1 MAKGFEGFIAIVPE
15 TKGWGSAVFTEGKYI
30 YADSE
35 SLQLN
40 KEYIERPDKIT
51 YGRSMK
57 ASSRVSGVQK
67 PGGAITYQF
76 RSDDSL
82 HVLMSHFQ
90 QYIGTNVGAVGT
102 ALYTFV
108 PTKGEPNWGGS
119 AFGTGTYGAAGGD
132 MYTVGVYKKLFNTSS
147 NGGTNAFAFTSGVV
161 DQLEL
166 TLTAGQDAKLVPTF
180 KFYDVNAGTVLGTNR
195 DPNNTVFGSYSA
207 KSSFMSWNGTLS
219 FAGGNLDITSIKITS
234 KNNTEDRQVL
244 GRKNPSK
251 YPFGR
256 FLISGS
262 LELDFPKD
270 GMKYIGSMLTNE
282 GFSITGSLYNG
293 ANDYLTFNLP
303 TCKYAPFEVNFAGG
317 QSETTFS
324 VPFVAYESE
333 DGVTSPFT
341 VQVGCYGWG
350 SAFNKL

>member
-1 MAKGFEGFIAIVPE
+1 MSKGFEGFLAIVPE

-35 SLQLN
+35 SLQVN
-40 KEYIERPDKIT
+40 KEYTERPDKIT

-57 ASSRVSGVQK
+57 ASSRISGVQK

-82 HVLMSHFQ
+82 HVFMAHFQ
-90 QYIGTNVGAVGT
+90 QYIGTAIGAVGT

-108 PTKGEPNWGGS
+108 PCKGEPNWGGS
-119 AFGTGTYGAAGGD
+119 AFGTGTYGAATGD
-132 MYTVGVYKKLFNTSS
+132 MYTNAVYKKLFNTTS
-147 NGGTNAFAFTSGVV
+147 NGGTNGMSFTSGVV
-161 DQLEL
+161 DQLEM
-166 TLTAGQDAKLVPTF
+166 TLTAGQDAKLTPTY
-180 KFYDVNAGTVLGTNR
+180 KFYNVDPGTALGTLL
-195 DPNNTVFGSYSA
+195 DPSNAVFGSYSA

-219 FAGGNLDITSIKITS
+219 FAGQSIDITSIKVTS

-270 GMKYIGSMLTNE
+270 GLKYIGSMLTNE
-282 GFSITGSLYNG
+282 GFTVTGSLYNG
-293 ANDYLTFNLP
+293 PSDYVTFNMP
-303 TCKYAPFEVNFAGG
+303 NCKYAPFEVNFAGG
-317 QSETTFS
+317 QGETTFS
-324 VPFVAYESE
+324 LPFVAYESE
-333 DGVTSPFT
+333 NGLVSPIT
-341 VQVGCYGWG
+341 LQVGCTGYG
-350 SAFNKL
+350 SVFNKL